1 MVKSLI
7 LELFVILSS
16 INIVVLVKKSQQI
29 SLLKRGCKLKGK
41 ISKCNKYIGANIAN
55 MYLQM
60 SCHNILMAV
69 LSLEFSIIQLNL
81 FPFNNLGD
89 GTNITKVLH
98 DEHLFEQ
105 PPSASSH
112 VQLLF
117 EVHLQSDFNFAQE
130 NMCQIERFQNAVC
143 KERIRGPEGLTNQA

>member
-1 MVKSLI
+1 MY
-7 LELFVILSS
+7 
-16 INIVVLVKKSQQI
+16 VV
-29 SLLKRGCKLKGK
+29 
-41 ISKCNKYIGANIAN
+41 
-55 MYLQM
+55 
-60 SCHNILMAV
+60 
-69 LSLEFSIIQLNL
+69 QLNL
-81 FPFNNLGD
+81 IPFSNLGD

-130 NMCQIERFQNAVC
+130 NMCQIERF
-143 KERIRGPEGLTNQA
+143 